1 MKNKFSLLLCLSMLF
16 FFAGAGAVQA
26 QKSFKSKTP
35 NLKILY
41 PDLIIKSV
49 AVSTDKQKITV
60 IVANVCEGRSK
71 PTTVRLAFRQRDSGD
86 RGQIKFAV
94 SGEFPALRANQETGE
109 IVLDISGFAGGQDL
123 TNGNDIF
130 SVELVVDPLDT
141 VKELDETNNSAK
153 IYTHSAPAYS
163 PEHCDR
169 RT

>member
-1 MKNKFSLLLCLSMLF
+1 MSNKFILLLCLSMLLC
-16 FFAGAGAVQA
+16 FAGTQA
-26 QKSFKSKTP
+26 AYGQQRSRSRIP
-35 NLKILY
+35 DLKVLY

-49 AVSTDKQKITV
+49 DVSPDKQKITV

-71 PTTVRLAFRQRDSGD
+71 PTTVRIAFRQKEAGG
-86 RGQIKFAV
+86 RGPIKFEV
-94 SGEFPALRANQETGE
+94 SGNVPALRGNQTTDE

-130 SVELVVDPLDT
+130 WVELVVDPLDM
-141 VKELDETNNSAK
+141 VKELDETNNSAR

-163 PEHCDR
+163 PEHCSR